1 MSFQFNGIY
10 TFIMSYLIFMLLGH
24 SFLIHAREQY
34 RKLIMPGI
42 LWAFCVMLTASF
54 MVFLSRYFPMTLRV
68 LLFFIQVSLAM
79 ALFFFLNRSS
89 PIKRYDMPEDFL
101 SYIYFIGSIFSS
113 LFLLDVK
120 ETLAW
125 HHAIGQAWISLFAV
139 WMAAL
144 VSIAYKEKF
153 SLTPAGIGLG
163 GRTKIFFS
171 AIIFY
176 VILSVF
182 LL

>member
-1 MSFQFNGIY
+1 
-10 TFIMSYLIFMLLGH
+10 MLLGH
-24 SFLIHAREQY
+24 SFLIHGRAHY
-34 RKLIMPGI
+34 RRLIIPGL
-42 LWAFCVMLTASF
+42 LWAIGVMMCAIF
-54 MVFLSRYFPMTLRV
+54 MVFLSRYFPISLRV
-68 LLFFIQVSLAM
+68 LLFFIQVSVAM
-79 ALFFFLNRSS
+79 GLFFFLNKSI

-101 SYIYFIGSIFSS
+101 SYIYLIGSIFSS

-120 ETLAW
+120 EMLSW
-125 HHAIGQAWISLFAV
+125 HYAFGHAWISLFAV
-139 WMAAL
+139 WIAAI
-144 VSIAYKEKF
+144 VSVAYKEKF
-153 SLTPAGIGLG
+153 SLTPIGIGLS